1 MEKKGDNKA
10 FKQIMTWSLA
20 MFFVAIAFGLLYRII
35 MPIER
40 HPADDEYIERVFV
53 EFETV
58 AWQSNQENA
67 AAAGAFEGGSL
78 LYVIKEDSA
87 RAMVRPFIVSGLD
100 SVWVDKSE
108 LILYT
113 PEQYREW
120 QYQEERRKYDLE

>member
-40 HPADDEYIERVFV
+40 YPADDDFIERVFV

-58 AWQSNQENA
+58 AWQLSQEGA
-67 AAAGAFEGGSL
+67 AAAGVFDGGSI
-78 LYVIKEDSA
+78 LYVIQEDSA

-100 SVWVDKSE
+100 SVWVDNSE
-108 LILYT
+108 LIEYT
-113 PEQYREW
+113 PERYREW
-120 QYQEERRKYDLE
+120 QYEEERRKYDLD